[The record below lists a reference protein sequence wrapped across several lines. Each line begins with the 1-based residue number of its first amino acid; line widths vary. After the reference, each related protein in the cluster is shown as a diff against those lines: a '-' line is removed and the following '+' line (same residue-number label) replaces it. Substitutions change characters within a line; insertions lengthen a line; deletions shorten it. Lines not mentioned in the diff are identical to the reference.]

1 VCALS
6 DIDVIAI
13 DIYAMRE
20 VLKHNPDVAQ
30 SIESMAESHER
41 KVEKSLFKN

>member
-1 VCALS
+1 MLFYLN
-6 DIDVIAI
+6 
-13 DIYAMRE
+13 IYKMRE

-41 KVEKSLFKN
+41 KVEKSLFKS